1 MALLESHTSQAVEPP
16 QQWLNWS
23 PGHVGPAGQLREV
36 LRDLAAARGVSG
48 VYLIWRQQA
57 GGRSW
62 VFAGEAGDL
71 GSRLQRHQSDV
82 DMTGATSGQ
91 LYVAWAPVATVHRH
105 GVLRY
110 LVEMLTPQT
119 TDPLS
124 AARPLPV
131 NLPN

>member
-1 MALLESHTSQAVEPP
+1 MALLDASHSAGFDAP
-16 QQWLNWS
+16 QQWLNWA
-23 PGHVGPAGQLREV
+23 PHNGQLREV

-48 VYLIWRQQA
+48 VYLIWAQLA
-57 GGRSW
+57 GRRDW

-71 GSRLQRHQSDV
+71 GSRLQRHQTDV
-82 DMTGATSGQ
+82 DTTGTASSQ

-110 LVEMLTPQT
+110 LVEMLAPNSA
-119 TDPLS
+119 DPLS

-131 NLPN
+131 NLPQ